1 MMQSNKTL
9 SIDAIK
15 RILPWLV
22 AVSYFMES
30 LDTTILNT
38 AVPTIAH
45 ALGVV
50 PLSMKAAL
58 TSYTISL
65 AVFIPISGWVADRY
79 GTRRVFASAIG
90 LFTFGSVLCG
100 LSTSMPVLI
109 ASRIIQG
116 CGGAM
121 MVPVGRLTLVRTF
134 ARSEIIRAIAF
145 VSIPGLIGP
154 LIGPLFGGLIVDYL
168 NWRMIFFVNVPIGL
182 VGLYLVLNLLPD
194 YRSDD
199 KPPLDFVGLI
209 LFATGIGILSYVLE
223 VFGEH
228 TLGSYEIPGLL
239 VVALAL
245 LIAYWRY
252 SLTLD
257 RPLLNLNLFKLKTF
271 ITSVGGGFITRIGI
285 GGISFLLPLLYQVGL
300 GYSPVI
306 SGLLVMP
313 QPIAAMSLK
322 MTMPWALARF
332 GYRKVLVVNTVI
344 LSGIIFIF
352 SQINMSSSLYYVI
365 LLSFAFGYCASLQ
378 YTSMNTLAYA
388 DLSDKDTSMG
398 STIGSTMQQMA
409 SSFAVAIASLIT
421 GLFISDHIHTSASVM
436 VSGIHKALITL
447 GVWTLLSTLS
457 FTRLSPSDGSNVS
470 GHSDEDRGAKLE
482 G

>member
-1 MMQSNKTL
+1 MEVENPHPT
-9 SIDAIK
+9 DAIK

-100 LSTSMPVLI
+100 LSMNMPILI

-182 VGLYLVLNLLPD
+182 AGLYLVFKLLPD
-194 YRSDD
+194 YRSDE

-209 LFATGIGILSYVLE
+209 LFASGIGLLSYVLE

-228 TLGSYEIPGLL
+228 TLGSYEIPCLIIVSLSLL
-239 VVALAL
+239 L
-245 LIAYWRY
+245 AYWRY
-252 SLTLD
+252 SLRLD
-257 RPLLNLNLFKLKTF
+257 KPLLNLNLFKLKTF

-300 GYSPVI
+300 GYTPVI

-332 GYRKVLVVNTVI
+332 GYRQVLVVNTLI
-344 LSGIIFIF
+344 LSGIIFLF
-352 SQINMSSSLYYVI
+352 SRIDSTTSVYLVI
-365 LLSFAFGYCASLQ
+365 LLSFAFGYFASLQ

-398 STIGSTMQQMA
+398 STIGSTVQQMA
-409 SSFAVAIASLIT
+409 SSFAVAVASLIT
-421 GLFISDHIHTSASVM
+421 GLFITDHLHTSSSAM
-436 VSGIHKALITL
+436 VSSIHKALITL
-447 GVWTLLSTLS
+447 GIWTLLSTLS
-457 FTRLSPSDGSNVS
+457 FTRLGVRDGANVS
-470 GHSDEDRGAKLE
+470 GHAGDLKEEKIE